1 MPEKNAFKN
10 LSLNVATDA
19 SPLAPHIDGV
29 AVAGAD
35 GVALTA
41 TVAKVAVA
49 EARAESAGSAHI
61 LRLVAQTQHGQLACR

>member
-1 MPEKNAFKN
+1 MPEKECLQN

-29 AVAGAD
+29 AIARAD

-41 TVAKVAVA
+41 AVAKVAVA
-49 EARAESAGSAHI
+49 EARAEGAGRAHI
-61 LRLVAQTQHGQLACR
+61 LRLVA